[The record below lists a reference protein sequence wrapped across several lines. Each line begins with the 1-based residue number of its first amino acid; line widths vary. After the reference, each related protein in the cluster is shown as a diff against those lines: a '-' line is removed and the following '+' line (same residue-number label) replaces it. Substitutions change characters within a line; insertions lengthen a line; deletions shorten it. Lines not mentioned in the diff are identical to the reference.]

1 MYTPPS
7 LPPFRNQNIVA
18 ELMPAASCRS
28 FGQFTA
34 KIPVSKGN
42 HPVDGTV
49 LKINCLLGFPLDMG
63 VMVMP
68 LAMGLS
74 GRLSGKVFMSLGAS
88 GRSPGGVRPLP
99 EDFIVMGGGTNTVR
113 T

>member
-1 MYTPPS
+1 MFCLHIFTP
-7 LPPFRNQNIVA
+7 A
-18 ELMPAASCRS
+18 PAPTKKVPAPTGSS
-28 FGQFTA
+28 SGSATL
-34 KIPVSKGN
+34 
-42 HPVDGTV
+42 DGTV